1 MAGWFFPQQRV
12 SLTDVGVDR
21 RSSGVSTKVSPKRAM
36 QVSAVWAATR
46 LRADLESTLPI
57 DVFKRTPGSKLLR
70 PMDTPPVLVTPDV
83 WADEGHPMDITEWMA
98 ASRLDLDR
106 YGNCFGIITAR
117 DGQNLPRE
125 IHLVAAD
132 DVTIEG
138 KGSRIK
144 RYRIGDKDYDP
155 RDVWHERQYVEAGSP
170 LGMSPIAL
178 AARPMAAHL
187 AAMEFILNWFDRGVS
202 PSVILKNTAK
212 VLDSTEASRI
222 KRRVAAS
229 LQDGAP
235 AVVGKDWDISMSA
248 ARAKDAAF
256 LEVMDADVID
266 IARYFGVP
274 ADLIDA
280 AVSGQ
285 SITYANISQRN
296 LQFLIMNFGPAVT
309 RREKALSRLVPGDRF
324 VKLNTEALLRM
335 EPTERRRLLID
346 EKNAGVK
353 SVDEVRELENFPPL
367 AVEADSS
374 DEAERAQAVA
384 RLLQMGYLAVGKA
397 ISAEELRA
405 LANRLGADLP
415 IPGPDFTPD
424 PLPEPGSTEGAA

>member
-1 MAGWFFPQQRV
+1 MSFFWPQQRV
-12 SLTDVGVDR
+12 SMTDIGVER
-21 RSSGVSTKVSPKRAM
+21 RSSGVGRKVSTKKAM

-57 DVFKRTPGSKLLR
+57 DVFKRDAGSKLLR
-70 PMDTPPVLVTPDV
+70 PMKTPDV
-83 WADEGHPMDITEWMA
+83 LITPDTWSEDGQPMDITEWMA

-106 YGNCFGIITAR
+106 YGNAFGIITAR

-125 IHLVAAD
+125 IHLVSPD
-132 DVTIEG
+132 DVSIEG
-138 KGSRIK
+138 KGSRVR
-144 RYRIGDKDYDP
+144 RYRIGDTEYDP
-155 RDVWHERQYVEAGSP
+155 KNIWHERQYVESGSP
-170 LGMSPIAL
+170 IGMSPVAL
-178 AARPMAAHL
+178 AARPLASHL
-187 AAMEFILNWFDRGVS
+187 AAMDFALNWFDRGAS
-202 PSVILKNTAK
+202 PSVILKNLEKT
-212 VLDSTEASRI
+212 LDPASAARVR
-222 KRRVAAS
+222 RRVAAS

-235 AVVGKDWDISMSA
+235 AVVGKDWDITIAA

-256 LEVMDADVID
+256 LELMDADVVD

-353 SVDEVRELENFPPL
+353 TLDEVRELENLPPL
-367 AVEADSS
+367 
-374 DEAERAQAVA
+374 
-384 RLLQMGYLAVGKA
+384 
-397 ISAEELRA
+397 
-405 LANRLGADLP
+405 P
-415 IPGPDFTPD
+415 TPA
-424 PLPEPGSTEGAA
+424 TIEGAA